1 MSQSSEAGI
10 TAAGQASSAG
20 YAGDVD
26 VTEAWEAIKSD
37 PGAVLVD
44 VRTQAEW
51 NFVGV
56 PDLSESGKQPVL
68 VEWQVFPTMEINA
81 SFVDAVSAAAPDK
94 SKPVYFLCRSG
105 ARSKSAAMAMTQ
117 AGYATCYN
125 ISDGFEGGHDADQH
139 RGATGGWKARGLPW
153 VQG

>member
-1 MSQSSEAGI
+1 MSDTSAPKGA
-10 TAAGQASSAG
+10 AAGQASGAG

-26 VTEAWEAIKSD
+26 VAEAWEGIRNNS
-37 PGAVLVD
+37 GAVLVD

-56 PDLSESGKQPVL
+56 PDLSSAGKQPVL
-68 VEWQVFPTMEINA
+68 VEWQVFPTMDVNA
-81 SFVDAVSAAAPDK
+81 SFVDAVAAAAPDK
-94 SKPVYFLCRSG
+94 SAPIYFLCRSG

-117 AGYATCYN
+117 AGYAECYN
-125 ISDGFEGGHDADQH
+125 ISQGFEGPHDAERH
-139 RGATGGWKARGLPW
+139 RGSTDGWKARGLPW

>member
-1 MSQSSEAGI
+1 MSQSSGSGV
-10 TAAGQASSAG
+10 TAAGQAGSAG

-56 PDLSESGKQPVL
+56 PDLSEGGKQPVL

-81 SFVDAVSAAAPDK
+81 SFIDTVSAAAPDK
-94 SKPVYFLCRSG
+94 SQPVYFLCRSG

-139 RGATGGWKARGLPW
+139 RGRTSGWKARGLPW

>member
-1 MSQSSEAGI
+1 MNRSSASGVP
-10 TAAGQASSAG
+10 AGQANKAD

-26 VTEAWEAIKSD
+26 VAEAWNAVKNNL
-37 PGAVLVD
+37 GAVLVD
-44 VRTQAEW
+44 VRTQPEW

-56 PDLSESGKQPVL
+56 PDLSESGKEPVL
-68 VEWQVFPTMEINA
+68 IEWQVFPTMQVNG

-94 SKPVYFLCRSG
+94 AAPIYFLCRSG

-117 AGYATCYN
+117 AGYGACYN
-125 ISDGFEGGHDADQH
+125 ISDGFEGSHDTNQH
-139 RGATGGWKARGLPW
+139 RGATNGWKAGGLPW

>member
-1 MSQSSEAGI
+1 MSQSSESGI

-81 SFVDAVSAAAPDK
+81 SFIDAVSAAAPDR

-125 ISDGFEGGHDADQH
+125 ISDGFEGGHDADRH
-139 RGATGGWKARGLPW
+139 RGATTGWKARSLPW

>member
-1 MSQSSEAGI
+1 MNQSSASGGP
-10 TAAGQASSAG
+10 AAGQASSGG

-26 VTEAWEAIKSD
+26 VTEAWDAVKTNSD
-37 PGAVLVD
+37 AVLVD

-56 PDLSESGKQPVL
+56 PDLSESGKEPVL
-68 VEWQVFPTMEINA
+68 VEWQVFPTMQVNE

-94 SKPVYFLCRSG
+94 SAPIYFLCRSG

-117 AGYATCYN
+117 AGYEACYN
-125 ISDGFEGGHDADQH
+125 ISDGFEGSQDANRH
-139 RGATGGWKARGLPW
+139 RGATNGWKARGLPW